1 MAFCFTA
8 TALQIPNRNPNSKPN
23 QPAKL
28 GGAEEMEGRV
38 REPVLSRAG
47 TPALGRRGASPS
59 MLFRLSRAVAF
70 ALLLR
75 SDHRCEAPCH
85 AISHRAPG
93 RLRAEECS
101 IFPPKACATRRSLF
115 LLSLAPVA

>member
-59 MLFRLSRAVAF
+59 MLFSLSRAVAF

-75 SDHRCEAPCH
+75 SDRPCEAPCH
-85 AISHRAPG
+85 GTSQPHSGPFASS
-93 RLRAEECS
+93 E
-101 IFPPKACATRRSLF
+101 
-115 LLSLAPVA
+115 

>member
-93 RLRAEECS
+93 DCALRNAQ
-101 IFPPKACATRRSLF
+101 FFRQK
-115 LLSLAPVA
+115 LAQL